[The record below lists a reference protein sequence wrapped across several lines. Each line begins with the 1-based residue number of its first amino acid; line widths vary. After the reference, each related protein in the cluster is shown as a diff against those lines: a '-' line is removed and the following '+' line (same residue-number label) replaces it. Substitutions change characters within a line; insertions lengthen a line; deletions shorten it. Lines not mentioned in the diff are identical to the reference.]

1 MAIEVTLGRDKAD
14 AQQFGER
21 GRIYLGKGYVTMG
34 TQTSLSNIIKV
45 DVARTHAILIA
56 GKRGSGKSY
65 TLGVIA
71 EELAHLPREVARNSA
86 SIIFDTMGIFWTMK
100 YTNEKDLALLRE
112 WNLTTSSLPLNVM
125 IPFGKAFEY
134 REKNLPFDATFALKP
149 SELKAED
156 WCTAFNLTFT
166 SSQGILIQNIFA
178 NLPQEYTLDEVR
190 ARIEQSTSPEEVKA
204 GVLALFNAVRTWGI
218 FTETIE
224 GTEIRDLVKPGGTT
238 VIDLSVY
245 SSIGAFNIRALVIS
259 LVTRKLFEARA
270 TSRKTEELAAVRRG
284 NAYRSY
290 SETQDPLLWI
300 FVDEAHEFLPR
311 EGKTPATDALLQVLR
326 EGRQPGLSLVLA
338 TQQPGK
344 IHTDVM
350 TQSDIVIAHKVTAAQ
365 DMTALQEIM
374 QSYIFADIKQKMD
387 ELPAEKGAALIL
399 DDTAERI
406 YPIRVRPRFTWHGG
420 EAPTAIKAELQL

>member
-1 MAIEVTLGRDKAD
+1 MAIEVTLGRDTAD
-14 AQQFGER
+14 KKQFGER
-21 GRIYLGKGYVTMG
+21 GLIYLGKGYVTMG
-34 TQTSLSNIIKV
+34 THVSLSNIIKL
-45 DVARTHAILIA
+45 DVARTHAMLIA

-71 EELAHLPREVARNSA
+71 EELAHLPRETARNIA
-86 SIIFDTMGIFWTMK
+86 SVIFDTMGIFWTMK
-100 YTNEKDLALLRE
+100 FTNEKDTALLRD
-112 WNLTTSSLPLNVM
+112 WNLTTSSIPLTVLV
-125 IPFGKAFEY
+125 PFGKAEEY

-156 WCTAFNLTFT
+156 WCTVFNLTFT
-166 SSQGILIQNIFA
+166 SPQGVLIQNICA
-178 NLPQEYTLDEVR
+178 DLPADYSLHEVR
-190 ARIEQSTSPEEVKA
+190 TAIEHSTSPEEVKA
-204 GVLALFNAVRTWGI
+204 SVRALFNAVKTWGI
-218 FTETIE
+218 FTETVE
-224 GTEIRDLVKPGGTT
+224 GTEIKDLVKPGGTT
-238 VIDLSVY
+238 VIDVSVY

-259 LVTRKLFEARA
+259 LITRKLFEART

-290 SETQDPLLWI
+290 SETQDPLLWL

-365 DMTALQEIM
+365 DLAALQEIM

-387 ELPAEKGAALIL
+387 ELPPEKGAALIL
-399 DDTAERI
+399 DDTAERL

-420 EAPTAIKAELQL
+420 EAPTAIKAELEL